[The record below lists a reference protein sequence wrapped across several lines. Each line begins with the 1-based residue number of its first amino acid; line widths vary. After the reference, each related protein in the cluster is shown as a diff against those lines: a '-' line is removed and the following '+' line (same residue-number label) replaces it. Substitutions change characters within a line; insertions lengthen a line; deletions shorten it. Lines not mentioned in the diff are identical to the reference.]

1 MWLVVFKAGQVLL
14 EIGFSFNLWSNQF
27 AILLTKQVATS
38 WRFSFPANVQPLI
51 WGGLSRWCIPLQGL
65 PIHGISDGMLFGS
78 LEVCIWFNICLIFF
92 KHSEPEELGDQGAT
106 LSLTLAKF
114 YGNTMFCKVA
124 TGQLLR
130 VVAFT
135 LQGTEL
141 CSVPEDA

>member
-1 MWLVVFKAGQVLL
+1 
-14 EIGFSFNLWSNQF
+14 
-27 AILLTKQVATS
+27 
-38 WRFSFPANVQPLI
+38 
-51 WGGLSRWCIPLQGL
+51 
-65 PIHGISDGMLFGS
+65 MLFSS

-92 KHSEPEELGDQGAT
+92 KHSEPEELGDQVAT

-130 VVAFT
+130 VVTFT